1 MAIKTEKYLYS
12 LYSEN
17 IDNSIVK
24 FTHYV
29 YNYQKYH
36 TFTKTSLGGIIMTE
50 KTTFKKVGT
59 LVLASSLAMGA
70 LAGCG
75 AKEGGDTASGGSSSG
90 GSSSGDTIK
99 IGANLELSGP
109 VASYG
114 SSIGQGAELAVK
126 EINDAGGIDGK
137 KLELVKLDNKSENAE
152 SVAQAMKLATQE
164 KVVAM
169 LSPATSGNTIA
180 TVQIANEQKVPT
192 IGAAATAPNVTINED
207 GSLNEYAFRTCF
219 IDPFQGTVAA
229 NFAVDELDAK
239 NVAIF
244 ADNASDYA
252 KGLAASFK
260 ETISEK
266 GGKVVAEEAYV
277 AKDTDFKT
285 TLTRIKASKPDFIF
299 IPGYYEEVGLIV
311 KQARELGID
320 VPLMGADGWDSPK
333 LVELAGADALNKT
346 YITNHYSAEDPDK
359 KIQDFVA
366 AFKKEY
372 SDKSP
377 DAFNALGYDSVYFLK
392 DAIERAGS
400 TDGEAIKKALA
411 DTKDLTLV
419 TGTFSVDENHNP
431 VKTAT
436 VLEFVDGKQKFNSKV
451 NP

>member
-1 MAIKTEKYLYS
+1 MAESNK
-12 LYSEN
+12 
-17 IDNSIVK
+17 
-24 FTHYV
+24 
-29 YNYQKYH
+29 
-36 TFTKTSLGGIIMTE
+36 
-50 KTTFKKVGT
+50 FKKVGS
-59 LVLASSLAMGA
+59 VFLATSLLAGV

-75 AKEGGDTASGGSSSG
+75 TDDGKESNSSSG
-90 GSSSGDTIK
+90 GKSDSDTIK

-137 KLELVKLDNKSENAE
+137 KIELIKVDNKSENAE
-152 SVAQAMKLATQE
+152 SASQAMKLITQD

-180 TVQIANEQKVPT
+180 TVQIANENKIPIV
-192 IGAAATAPNVTINED
+192 GAAATAPNITVNED
-207 GSLNEYAFRTCF
+207 GSINEYAFRTCF

-252 KGLAASFK
+252 KGLAAAFK
-260 ETISEK
+260 ETIEEK
-266 GGKVVAEEAYV
+266 GGKVVGEEAYV

-285 TLTRIKASKPDFIF
+285 TLTRIKASNPDFVF
-299 IPGYYEEVGLIV
+299 IPGYYEEVGLII

-333 LVELAGADALNKT
+333 LVELAGAKALDNT
-346 YITNHYSAEDPDK
+346 YITNHYSAEDPEE
-359 KIQDFVA
+359 KIQSFVA
-366 AFKKEY
+366 AFKKEF

-377 DAFNALGYDSVYFLK
+377 DAFNALGYDSIYFLK

-400 TDGEAIKKALA
+400 TDGDKIQQALA
-411 DTKDLTLV
+411 DTKDLTVV
-419 TGTFSVDENHNP
+419 TGKFTVDKNHNP

-436 VLEFVDGKQKFNSKV
+436 VLEYVDGKQKFNSKV